1 MTLRKFAA
9 CALILTFVFGAGLFA
24 GTSTSPV
31 SAEAAQNP
39 RIYELRTYTTAEGK
53 LDALHER
60 FSNHTNTLFVRHG
73 MTLIGYWTPSE
84 GEEAGNTLVY
94 LIAHESRDAA
104 RENWAAFGQDEE
116 WRKAY
121 ADSRKD
127 GPLVT
132 NIVSKFLVPTNY
144 SPLR

>member
-9 CALILTFVFGAGLFA
+9 FALILTFVFGAGLIA
-24 GTSTSPV
+24 GTNTSSV

-39 RIYELRTYTTAEGK
+39 GIYELRTYTTAEGK

-84 GEEAGNTLVY
+84 GEEADNTLVY